1 MNNKF
6 FSFLDVAELISKE
19 KKYTRKEYDEH
30 LLKFLQ
36 KVKNK
41 YIQNEKKDLKPK
53 ELEDLVITDDDLVEL
68 KLFDDVIDDIDRK
81 IRERKRTIEGFISEC
96 NR

>member
-30 LLKFLQ
+30 ILKILQ
-36 KVKNK
+36 KVRTK
-41 YIQNEKKDLKPK
+41 YIEREKKGLTAK
-53 ELEDLVITDDDLVEL
+53 EIETLVITDDDLVEL
-68 KLFDDVIDDIDRK
+68 SIFRDVYDEMVMKVDDRDATLDM
-81 IRERKRTIEGFISEC
+81 FIKSC
-96 NR
+96 K